1 MPLSEKHDETKTYDD
16 ILNAGPPLNQLA
28 KEFVTPTELFFVRNH
43 TQIPH
48 LQLDSYR
55 LRVGGL
61 VTRELSL
68 SIDEIKNNFESHTL
82 IATLQCA
89 GNRRKELV
97 SYKPIDDGLAW
108 GIEAIGTAEWTG
120 VRLGDVLTNGRHQ
133 RRRRRPCGFPWL
145 RHAHARRASRS
156 FRQLHSAR
164 QSAGLRSPARLRNER
179 RRLATRAWLPAA
191 CDRARLYRRA
201 QRQVAQRNQHPAA
214 EPSDNHFQQVG
225 YKLFPP
231 HINMYNVD
239 YHEGMQLTKL
249 PVNSVIVRPEDRSL
263 MSAGRIEVEGYAMS
277 DGEHEI
283 TWVTVS
289 PDGGQHVGSAPNSS
303 MSRSYGPGSSGSTEF
318 DLPQGQH
325 EIVVRAW
332 DSAAN
337 SVNQRQSPAYGIS
350 RAM

>member
-1 MPLSEKHDETKTYDD
+1 MPLSEKHDDTKTYDD

-28 KEFVTPTELFFVRNH
+28 KEYVTPTELFFVRNH
-43 TQIPH
+43 SQIPH
-48 LQLDSYR
+48 VQLASYR
-55 LRVGGL
+55 LKVGGL

-68 SIDEIKNNFESHTL
+68 SLDEIKSKYERHTL

-120 VRLGDVLTNGRHQ
+120 VRLGDILT
-133 RRRRRPCGFPWL
+133 
-145 RHAHARRASRS
+145 
-156 FRQLHSAR
+156 
-164 QSAGLRSPARLRNER
+164 SAGISCAEAAHVAFLGLDTLMQDGHREAFGSSIPLEKALEYEVLLAYEMNGEDLPLAHGCPLRVIVPGYIGARSVK
-179 RRLATRAWLPAA
+179 WLSEIS
-191 CDRARLYRRA
+191 
-201 QRQVAQRNQHPAA
+201 VGA

-263 MSAGRIEVEGYAMS
+263 MSAGKVEVEGYAMS

-289 PDGGQHVGSAPNSS
+289 PDGG
-303 MSRSYGPGSSGSTEF
+303 RSWQRAEF
-318 DLPQGQH
+318 LNEPQLWTWQLWRDR
-325 EIVVRAW
+325 VRL
-332 DSAAN
+332 AAG
-337 SVNQRQSPAYGIS
+337 A
-350 RAM
+350 A